1 MSDLTTN
8 TPGAVSLNRPNK
20 PVQPDNA
27 TSIPNTPNALNA
39 PNTAAPYD
47 PDINRPNTPVT
58 PNAPNAP
65 NTPNTPGAYE
75 APALVS
81 PAVPNR
87 PNAPNQANTPNTPN
101 DSLSQGNVPNS
112 ANQPMTPVSPIQP
125 NAPHTP
131 ALSQDSAGGNA
142 SNLTAPDH
150 VTGSEIGSD
159 GPGTRSGARSEAG
172 NGTLQPFPS
181 GPSRGGSS
189 SETLGI
195 VFLAVL
201 LLTLS
206 GFFLWKRMQKRKKT
220 REDPSTADPD
230 GPETPPTGP

>member
-112 ANQPMTPVSPIQP
+112 ANQPMTPVTPVQP
-125 NAPHTP
+125 NAPDTP
-131 ALSQDSAGGNA
+131 ALSQDSAGGDA
-142 SNLTAPDH
+142 SDLTTPDH
-150 VTGSEIGSD
+150 VTGSGTD
-159 GPGTRSGARSEAG
+159 TRSKAGAES
-172 NGTLQPFPS
+172 GTLQPPPS
-181 GPSRGGSS
+181 GPPQAGAS
-189 SETLGI
+189 SETSGTLEV

-206 GFFLWKRMQKRKKT
+206 GFFLWKHIQKRKKA
-220 REDPSTADPD
+220 REDLSTADPD